1 MMTAKQIAIDGPA
14 AAGKSTS
21 AKLVAKRLGYLYI
34 DTGAMYRAVALMAIR
49 EGIAFDDAQA
59 LTDLT
64 KRTDIRLESEGDTY
78 KVFVNGEDVTAAI
91 RQPEVGNA
99 ASPISAIEGVR
110 QVLVQKQQEMA
121 AACPVVMDGR
131 DIGTVVLPNADCKVF
146 LTAASRIRAERRA
159 LELQQRGL
167 AADIDEIE
175 ADIIERDHRDSNRTH
190 SPLQQAEDAHLL
202 DSSSLDIDKVVSIIM
217 RWAEEKK

>member
-78 KVFVNGEDVTAAI
+78 KVFVNGEDVSAAI

-121 AACPVVMDGR
+121 AACSVVMDGR

-190 SPLQQAEDAHLL
+190 SPLKQAEDAHLL